1 MRSAVSRWLPP
12 LSIALRVRATAT
24 LTLSSAHLLA
34 GTLHRR
40 ERRAHGVG
48 TENCRP
54 RGDGRAGRHA
64 GSRWPNAP
72 GVAALYSAGA
82 RHHKGLRSRAACP
95 VGFLLGA
102 SGWTAP
108 RRKGQRHAT
117 ARLRDAWARAG
128 GAFARM
134 SMARAV
140 GSCHSSPSSPSV
152 DCSPHWEQEGVSRD
166 FREGLSTRSGDTREC
181 ST

>member
-1 MRSAVSRWLPP
+1 VRSAVSRWLPP

-108 RRKGQRHAT
+108 RRKGQCTPSLACVMLGRAQQERSRARPWRGQWGAAT
-117 ARLRDAWARAG
+117 HLHRRPPLTVRRTG
-128 GAFARM
+128 NK
-134 SMARAV
+134 
-140 GSCHSSPSSPSV
+140 
-152 DCSPHWEQEGVSRD
+152 
-166 FREGLSTRSGDTREC
+166 REFPGISGKD
-181 ST
+181 